1 MVTKFLRFFFVS
13 LLLLSV
19 NVKAIELN
27 EKLLLDISRTNGYI
41 IGQTY
46 AIDAIKKKFP
56 NLSNQVFIAKSEFD
70 LSFSKSIKNI
80 DTEMSKYDGWESIKK
95 NIAEDVAKKL
105 DYSNLTH
112 NESVVFIETIKQRAR
127 GKIETPILETLLMFH
142 PVYEKNPE
150 KEFYDGFKKK
160 YISDD
165 LKKSKGVKFALHVP
179 MSWISK
185 EANRPN
191 IVRKFISQNGHSSE
205 MAMILVHDFPNG
217 NALTASD
224 IKSFINEKSMQENIT
239 PDAILK
245 DYGFFTL
252 ETLPGYW
259 QRYTLTEKRMKFKL
273 TSEVLCY
280 TMFYKDKMI
289 QIHFQVNDFNN
300 KDLEQ
305 KFKKFEPLF
314 NSIVNSFVLT
324 DLYISKI

>member
-1 MVTKFLRFFFVS
+1 VKFLRFFFLS
-13 LLLLSV
+13 SLLLSV
-19 NVKAIELN
+19 NLKAIELS
-27 EKLLLDISRTNGYI
+27 EKLLLDIARTNSYI

-46 AIDAIKKKFP
+46 ALDTIKKKYP

-80 DTEMSKYDGWESIKK
+80 DTTMSKYDGWESIKK
-95 NIAEDVAKKL
+95 NMAEDVVKKL

-112 NESVVFIETIKQRAR
+112 NESVAFIETIKQRAR

-142 PVYEKNPE
+142 PNYEKNPE

-165 LKKSKGVKFALHVP
+165 LKKSKGVEFALHVP

-191 IVRKFISQNGHSSE
+191 IVRKFISQNGHSTE
-205 MAMILVHDFPNG
+205 MAMILVLDFPEG
-217 NALTASD
+217 DDLTANY
-224 IKSFINEKSMQENIT
+224 IKSFINQEYMQKNLP

-259 QRYTLTEKRMKFKL
+259 QRYTLTVERMKFKL
-273 TSEVLCY
+273 TSETLSY
-280 TMFYKDKMI
+280 TLFYKDKMI
-289 QIHFQVNDFNN
+289 QIQFQVGDFDD

-314 NSIVNSFVLT
+314 DSIVNSFVLT
-324 DLYISKI
+324 DLYTSKR

>member
-1 MVTKFLRFFFVS
+1 MKFLRFFFLS
-13 LLLLSV
+13 SLLLSV

-41 IGQTY
+41 IGQTH
-46 AIDAIKKKFP
+46 ALDTIKKKFP
-56 NLSNQVFIAKSEFD
+56 DLSNQVFIAKSEFD

-80 DTEMSKYDGWESIKK
+80 DTTMSKYDGWESIKK
-95 NIAEDVAKKL
+95 NMAEDIAKKL

-112 NESVVFIETIKQRAR
+112 NESVAFIETIKQRAR
-127 GKIETPILETLLMFH
+127 GKIETPILETLLMFD
-142 PVYEKNPE
+142 PNYEKNPE

-165 LKKSKGVKFALHVP
+165 LKKSKGVEFALHVP

-205 MAMILVHDFPNG
+205 MTMILVFDFPEG
-217 NALTASD
+217 NALTASE
-224 IKSFINEKSMQENIT
+224 IKSFLNQEDMQNNLP

-259 QRYTLTEKRMKFKL
+259 QRYTLAVERMKFKL

-280 TMFYKDKMI
+280 TLFYKDKMI
-289 QIHFQVNDFNN
+289 QIQFQVGDFDN

-314 NSIVNSFVLT
+314 DSIVNSFVLT
-324 DLYISKI
+324 DLYTSKR